1 MEPTASGWTLPTQ
14 PSDADSTELKPRV
27 HRVASYKIAK
37 FSNTASKVLNGAAIA
52 EPKTTSTSYKYHS
65 FASDPLFGAN
75 GPSIDDIA
83 QGQTGDC
90 YFLSTL
96 GTIAK
101 LDQTK
106 IEQSITALGDGTF
119 AVEFFKGTTPVFE
132 RVDANLPTYN
142 WSTTTPA
149 YENVGQD
156 NSIVGSAMIEKA
168 FTYFRK
174 GQNSYASI
182 SSGIMS
188 EVYSDFGATS
198 ATITPGGAADANTFA
213 QQIEALIDSGKSVTA
228 AVYNVPAGAN
238 LIGDHAYAVISVTHN
253 NDGSYSVVVRN
264 PWGVDGNTS
273 TDGNNDGYVT
283 LTAAQAFAGLAVVQ
297 SATV

>member
-1 MEPTASGWTLPTQ
+1 MDSTDKVN
-14 PSDADSTELKPRV
+14 DADSTELAEGYV
-27 HRVASYKIAK
+27 HKIAK
-37 FSNTASKVLNGAAIA
+37 FANDSSKELNGAAIA

-65 FASDPLFGAN
+65 FAKDPLFGTN

-90 YFLSTL
+90 YFLSTM
-96 GTIAK
+96 GSIAK
-101 LDQTK
+101 IDPTK
-106 IEQSITALGDGTF
+106 IEQSITPLGDGTF

-132 RVDANLPTYN
+132 RVDANLPTYS

-156 NSIVGSAMIEKA
+156 NSIWAPLVEKA
-168 FTYFRK
+168 FAYFRK

-182 SSGIMS
+182 GSGIMS
-188 EVYSDFGATS
+188 EVYADFGVGS
-198 ATITPGGAADANTFA
+198 ATITPGSAADANTYA
-213 QQIEALIDSGKSVTA
+213 QQIEALLDAGDSVTA

-238 LIGDHAYAVISVTHN
+238 LIGSHAYAVISVTNN
-253 NDGSYSVVVRN
+253 NDGTYSVTVRN